1 MLESVYTMKL
11 QVCVVSL
18 TVRRSFKR
26 GTDTV
31 DRLRSLFSIK
41 TDASVSIASTLWPTA
56 SAVLHAVKRRTF
68 KDSTF
73 TIEDNGT
80 SACTPQL
87 SHIHEETNNHG
98 SSLTIHLLGDF
109 YKDIKRVLARVITV
123 QRENTDKQRGAQTE
137 LTKIRGALVELLL
150 ARFSANTP
158 ALFWSRI
165 CHNSHRKKG
174 TQVPTW
180 KMLNLTSLHET
191 ASKQKPNKSE

>member
-31 DRLRSLFSIK
+31 DRLRSLFSTK

-80 SACTPQL
+80 SACTPPTV
-87 SHIHEETNNHG
+87 SHPWGNKQPWKLI
-98 SSLTIHLLGDF
+98 TIHLLGDF
-109 YKDIKRVLARVITV
+109 YKDIKRVLARVTTV
-123 QRENTDKQRGAQTE
+123 QRENTDKQRGAQME

-165 CHNSHRKKG
+165 CHNSHRY
-174 TQVPTW
+174 P
-180 KMLNLTSLHET
+180 HE
-191 ASKQKPNKSE
+191 KR